1 VNKKFKGIFDLAK
14 NILEN
19 IDENN
24 IKIANRFLNYYLPL
38 VEKLEQKYIK
48 YIDVPTPG
56 AQETLIK
63 IEQTLPIIQKTFEHV
78 LQHIQEPDYMD
89 IEAELKVLE
98 QISFA
103 EGGR

>member
-1 VNKKFKGIFDLAK
+1 
-14 NILEN
+14 
-19 IDENN
+19 
-24 IKIANRFLNYYLPL
+24 
-38 VEKLEQKYIK
+38 
-48 YIDVPTPG
+48 
-56 AQETLIK
+56 
-63 IEQTLPIIQKTFEHV
+63 LPIIQKTFEHV